1 MTMGTP
7 TDEQVKSYIESV
19 PGLREEW
26 GISGALRLAKV
37 TFIVMNVLLIAVI
50 IGVIAYFAF
59 TSPELSTKGVSGL
72 IIILVL
78 AYAASVVRI
87 FQLRAERKEL
97 PRFRQALA
105 RRLTGNP
112 ETDTEAQQ
120 QVEGEF
126 KWESMRY
133 RIIVRMIGIAGLVI
147 LTINTYQVGT
157 VDFARVLLFDG
168 AILIYLAGAF
178 WNNYAFKAD
187 LLEVELQ
194 ERSRATIRWQTEHPG
209 EAQREEAQR
218 DAGHVAS
225 HESHEENQRPKD

>member
-1 MTMGTP
+1 MGTP

-97 PRFRQALA
+97 PRFR
-105 RRLTGNP
+105 RRSRGASRVIP
-112 ETDTEAQQ
+112 
-120 QVEGEF
+120 
-126 KWESMRY
+126 K
-133 RIIVRMIGIAGLVI
+133 RIRRHS
-147 LTINTYQVGT
+147 N
-157 VDFARVLLFDG
+157 
-168 AILIYLAGAF
+168 
-178 WNNYAFKAD
+178 
-187 LLEVELQ
+187 
-194 ERSRATIRWQTEHPG
+194 RSRASSSGSRCVTESSS
-209 EAQREEAQR
+209 
-218 DAGHVAS
+218 V
-225 HESHEENQRPKD
+225 